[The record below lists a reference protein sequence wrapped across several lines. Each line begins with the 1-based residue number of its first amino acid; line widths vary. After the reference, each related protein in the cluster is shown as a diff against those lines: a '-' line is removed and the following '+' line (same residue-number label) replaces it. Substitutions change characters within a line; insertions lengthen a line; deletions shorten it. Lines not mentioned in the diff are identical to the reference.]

1 MHGESQSNGVI
12 SVGALR
18 LETPEHQHQ
27 LDCMMIPES
36 EGATPFG
43 IFLLADSFLQA
54 AKAVDAGRRGLTS
67 GPTRLLCYHAC
78 ELFLKCYLR
87 SAGRDIEALR
97 ALGHN
102 LHEMAVAAQGSG
114 LVLPARTVS
123 QAKTLADKN
132 DYVRVRYMV
141 VEKPGDI
148 RPEVLLAR
156 TESIRE
162 SVRLAL
168 GMDPLGNPHP

>member
-1 MHGESQSNGVI
+1 
-12 SVGALR
+12 
-18 LETPEHQHQ
+18 
-27 LDCMMIPES
+27 MIPES

-43 IFLLADSFLQA
+43 IFLLADSFLKA
-54 AKAVDAGRRGLTS
+54 ARAVDASRRGLTS

-78 ELFLKCYLR
+78 ELFLKCFLR
-87 SAGRDIEALR
+87 SAGHDIETLR

-102 LHEMAVAAQGSG
+102 LHDMALAATGAG
-114 LVLPARTVS
+114 LTLPAKTVR
-123 QAKTLADKN
+123 QARTLADKN

-148 RPEVLLAR
+148 RPEVLLAM

-168 GMDPLGNPHP
+168 GMDPFGNPHA